1 MIKILIIYHLI
12 LETWIP
18 FVFFHF
24 FHFFSA
30 TTDAKDYLGN
40 FNLLEVKVNPARQS
54 YRVYNHAL
62 HKQVSKLTELISS
75 VYVHVRFFQCLKLTN
90 YFPLKLIYFII

>member
-1 MIKILIIYHLI
+1 M
-12 LETWIP
+12 P

-54 YRVYNHAL
+54 YRVYKYIIMH
-62 HKQVSKLTELISS
+62 
-75 VYVHVRFFQCLKLTN
+75 YTN
-90 YFPLKLIYFII
+90 KYLS